1 MPQVYLNTAYCRI
14 ELDEDIKAVIIEW
27 FGAPKS
33 ESFRSACLLVTK
45 ALKENGYSRVLTD
58 NTNAVIFKRED
69 QQWLNEVW
77 LPEAEAA
84 GYRASATIIK
94 KDPFVRFAV
103 DNIVKDRDNVKFLNQ
118 RFESREEAR
127 SWLKTLVL

>member
-1 MPQVYLNTAYCRI
+1 MSNIYLNTAYCRI

-45 ALKENGYSRVLTD
+45 ALQENGYSKVLTD
-58 NTNAVIFKRED
+58 NTKAVIFKRED

-84 GYRASATIIK
+84 GYRASATVIK

-103 DNIVKDRDNVKFLNQ
+103 DNIMKDRDQENFLNK
-118 RFESREEAR
+118 RFESREEAQN
-127 SWLKTLVL
+127 WLQSLEI